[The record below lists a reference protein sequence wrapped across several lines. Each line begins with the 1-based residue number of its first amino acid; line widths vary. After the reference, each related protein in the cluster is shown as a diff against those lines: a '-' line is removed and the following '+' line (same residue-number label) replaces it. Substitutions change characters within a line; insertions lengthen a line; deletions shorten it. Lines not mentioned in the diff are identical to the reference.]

1 MLCLC
6 FYLKPEEPPIQPSDL
21 SKFISSALRASLDE
35 VEVLVSQGLAL
46 IMMVCFVRAARIPG
60 FPGFPGFPGLPEFPG
75 PPESMVD
82 VREKRTQI

>member
-1 MLCLC
+1 M
-6 FYLKPEEPPIQPSDL
+6 

-60 FPGFPGFPGLPEFPG
+60 FPGFPGLPEFLG